1 MTAIHIL
8 AYASVLVFIV
18 AVAVRAIRLATT
30 PVHLRWEL
38 YPVAH
43 EKDRVRYGG
52 SYFEELDWWTKPQ
65 EKSMFGELAVMI
77 PEILLLKGVWEYNRS
92 LWWWSFPLHFGLYL
106 VIGMAALTLVAALIG
121 AQTVFGGVLTSVAT
135 VLGWIGYTL
144 GVLGAIGL
152 LIYRLSSHKL
162 RSFSPLGAYFN
173 LVFLLVLFGTGL
185 WVFSVVSTPTAA
197 LVDWGRSLLTASS
210 AGPVPGIVG
219 LHVTVAFLFMLYLPF
234 THMTHFFTKYFT
246 YHAVRWNDQPNV
258 RGSKLEKAIQEQLA
272 YPVSW
277 SAKHLKAD
285 GKKTWADIATDT
297 DMED

>member
-8 AYASVLVFIV
+8 AYASVLVFVV

-65 EKSMFGELAVMI
+65 KTSMMGELSVMI
-77 PEILLLKGVWEYNRS
+77 PEILLLKGVWEHNRS
-92 LWWWSFPLHFGLYL
+92 LWWWSFPMHFGLYL
-106 VIGMAALTLVAALIG
+106 VIGMAALVIVTAILG
-121 AQTVFGGVLTSVAT
+121 AQSAIGGALASISS
-135 VLGWIGYTL
+135 VLGWIGYA
-144 GVLGAIGL
+144 LGALGCVGL
-152 LIYRLSSHKL
+152 LMYRLSSHKL
-162 RSFSPLGAYFN
+162 RSFSPPSAYFN
-173 LVFLLVLFGTGL
+173 LVFLLALFGTGL
-185 WVFSVVSTPTAA
+185 WVFATVTQPASA
-197 LVDWGRSLLTASS
+197 LIDWGHSLLTASS
-210 AGPVPGIVG
+210 AGPIPGIVG
-219 LHVTVAFLFMLYLPF
+219 IHITIAFLFMLYLPF

-246 YHAVRWNDQPNV
+246 YHEVRWNDQPNL

-285 GKKTWADIATDT
+285 GKKNWADIATDT